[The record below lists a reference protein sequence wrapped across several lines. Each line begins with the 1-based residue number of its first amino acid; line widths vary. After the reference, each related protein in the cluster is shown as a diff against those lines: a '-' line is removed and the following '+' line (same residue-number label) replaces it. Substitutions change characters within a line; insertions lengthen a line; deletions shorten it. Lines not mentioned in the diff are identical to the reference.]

1 MLLLILPV
9 VDFIVLLPACAVEL
23 QWDEADADPGRG
35 HGDIEQGDEDLELPA
50 RLVQAERVDGSRGEV
65 DEEIDAGEYAG
76 DDGGVAI
83 DLLLV
88 DGVAWESSR
97 VRPELGGRQMR

>member
-1 MLLLILPV
+1 MFFILSTA
-9 VDFIVLLPACAVEL
+9 DFIFLLPACAVKL
-23 QWDEADADPGRG
+23 QGNEADADPRRG

-65 DEEIDAGEYAG
+65 DEEIDAGEDAG

-97 VRPELGGRQMR
+97 VRLELGGRQMR